1 MKVVRQFCEQPQL
14 QRGLHSSLGAVEA
27 TLASTAYPRD
37 HRVTIIGTHPP
48 SQFPIQ
54 GDSQLRN
61 LTPLFFNENYRHRVF
76 FAAGLSVVNA
86 GSSLAVLDI

>member
-1 MKVVRQFCEQPQL
+1 M
-14 QRGLHSSLGAVEA
+14 A

-37 HRVTIIGTHPP
+37 HMVTIIGTHPP
-48 SQFPIQ
+48 RASIQFS
-54 GDSQLRN
+54 DSGGQPVTKLY
-61 LTPLFFNENYRHRVF
+61 TFFLNGNYIHRVF